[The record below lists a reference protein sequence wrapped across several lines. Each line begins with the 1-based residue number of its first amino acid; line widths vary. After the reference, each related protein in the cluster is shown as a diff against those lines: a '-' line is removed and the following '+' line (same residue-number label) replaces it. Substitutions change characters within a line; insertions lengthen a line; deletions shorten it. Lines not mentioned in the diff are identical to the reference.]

1 MMLHNDTVG
10 KLREMKLSVM
20 AASFQKQL
28 SSNAA
33 AELSF
38 EDRFGMLVDEEWAA
52 RQNKRLKRMIQKAN
66 FSLPGACLEDVEYRE
81 DRKLDKA
88 LITRL
93 GTCCYVEE
101 CHNIIILGAT
111 GSGKT
116 YLANAFGITACRNF
130 RSVRYVRLPELL
142 AELAVSRTEGVFLKT
157 IKQYKQVS
165 LLILDEWLLYPLKET
180 EARDLLEIAE
190 SRYKKAST
198 IFCSQF
204 ELGGW
209 HQKIGDPTLADAI
222 CDRIVHDS
230 YTIVI
235 GGKDSMRKRKGL
247 IQPDDL
253 VEHSPVSPSTV
264 A

>member
-1 MMLHNDTVG
+1 MLQNNTVS
-10 KLREMKLSVM
+10 KLHEMKLGVM
-20 AASFQKQL
+20 ASSFQKQL
-28 SSNAA
+28 DDSAA
-33 AELSF
+33 TELCF
-38 EDRFGMLVDEEWAA
+38 EDRFSMLVDAEWTS
-52 RQNKRLKRMIQKAN
+52 RKNNRLKRLMRKADY
-66 FSLPGACLEDVEYRE
+66 SLPGACIEDVEYRE

-93 GTCCYVEE
+93 GTCNYVDE

-116 YLANAFGITACRNF
+116 YLANAFGVMASRNF
-130 RSVRYVRLPELL
+130 YTVRYVRLPELL
-142 AELAVSRTEGVFLKT
+142 TELAVARAEGTYRKV
-157 IKQYKQVS
+157 IKQYKQVK
-165 LLILDEWLLYPLKET
+165 LLILDEWLLYALNET
-180 EARDLLEIAE
+180 EARDLLGIAE

-204 ELGGW
+204 DVGGW
-209 HQKIGDPTLADAI
+209 HQKIGEPTLADAI

-235 GGKDSMRKRKGL
+235 GGKDSMRRRKGL
-247 IQPDDL
+247 TN
-253 VEHSPVSPSTV
+253 E